1 MEPIRTFVIAST
13 LALRAGLRA
22 LLQIDSNVEV
32 VGESASL
39 VEMEALSAGIDVL
52 VVAGDLPP
60 SVRVEE
66 ALRGLDGQQALVA
79 MADDPAL
86 LHVLRRLPLRG
97 WGLLPLDASAEELAA
112 AVRAAHEGLVT
123 CSPALLD
130 AVLSIQAPSGVPAGE
145 GIEGLTEREGEVLS
159 LLSRGLA
166 NKQIAGELGITEHT
180 VKFHVSSIYGK
191 LGATNRAEAV
201 RLGARLGL
209 IAL

>member
-60 SVRVEE
+60 STRVEE

-79 MADDPAL
+79 MSDDPAL
-86 LHVLRRLPLRG
+86 LHVLRRMPLRG

-112 AVRAAHEGLVT
+112 VVRAAHEGLVT
-123 CSPALLD
+123 SSPALLD
-130 AVLSIQAPSGVPAGE
+130 AVLSIQASGGVAAGE
-145 GIEGLTEREGEVLS
+145 GIEGLTEREGEVLG
-159 LLSRGLA
+159 LLARGLA
-166 NKQIAGELGITEHT
+166 NKQIAGELGISEHT